1 MSFLVIARERYPL
14 RIGENMLG
22 GRGAGSV
29 NAPALTGLPPFAIIT
44 VIPGTPASIRVTG
57 NTLPVRVEGY
67 ILGAEP
73 RQLTHGARIEVR
85 DCRIRYGELSLV
97 DSTASQIGSRRQHLT
112 AIPPVVPDSTT
123 PDDFGARIIDLSKG
137 SVHGVPP
144 SGLHMGRDPVCQVV
158 LPATSVSRQHALIAP
173 ALHGYII
180 TDRSTNG
187 VLVNGTKVR
196 GSQQLGQGDVIR
208 VGEHE
213 FRFEIVAPLTQS
225 EASEADHRALA
236 TMEVLS
242 DGPLKGARFPVER
255 PVVHIGRSAENDVRL
270 ADDSVSGAHATLLR
284 RGSVWHLIDL
294 ASTNGTFVDGH
305 RIDGEAVIQG
315 TAEVRFG
322 GIKVTFRPG
331 RSGDDAQPTEKLRDR
346 ESA

>member
-1 MSFLVIARERYPL
+1 
-14 RIGENMLG
+14 
-22 GRGAGSV
+22 
-29 NAPALTGLPPFAIIT
+29 
-44 VIPGTPASIRVTG
+44 
-57 NTLPVRVEGY
+57 
-67 ILGAEP
+67 
-73 RQLTHGARIEVR
+73 
-85 DCRIRYGELSLV
+85 
-97 DSTASQIGSRRQHLT
+97 
-112 AIPPVVPDSTT
+112 
-123 PDDFGARIIDLSKG
+123 
-137 SVHGVPP
+137 
-144 SGLHMGRDPVCQVV
+144 
-158 LPATSVSRQHALIAP
+158 
-173 ALHGYII
+173 
-180 TDRSTNG
+180 

-225 EASEADHRALA
+225 EASEADRRALA

-294 ASTNGTFVDGH
+294 ASTNGTFVDGR
-305 RIDGEAVIQG
+305 RIDGEAIIQG
-315 TAEVRFG
+315 AAELRFG
-322 GIKVTFRPG
+322 GIKVTFLPG
-331 RSGDDAQPTEKLRDR
+331 RTGDAGARTEKLRER